1 MLQGS
6 WSFNLCSIRG
16 VPLRIHLSFL
26 LFLSWVLFS
35 TQQTEGWHTALA
47 ETILFLGVFLC
58 VLLHELGHVFV
69 AKAFGISTKDITLYP
84 FGGIALLQTTPKD
97 KQELLIAIAGPAVN
111 IIIALILFGSGLSST
126 HPVLQSLLEINISLA
141 LFNLIPA
148 IPMDGGRIMRS
159 LLSLCKVKHAT
170 AIATK
175 VSQACSVLMAI
186 AGIYIGSA
194 MLCIIAFL
202 VFMGALQ
209 ESLAAHTHTAAIGRS
224 TKEFVIEKDKLYC
237 FTHGTTLSDAL
248 PIAMKALQ
256 DVFPIIYQDRLIGLV
271 DRASLIDMA
280 TRDPADQYLS
290 SFMAREF
297 VTARADDPLLDTL
310 ALANEQR
317 LGSIPITDAEGAFLG
332 LLIPSH
338 VSDFIVVDTIREDQ
352 RNFQEQA
359 DSDDFV

>member
-1 MLQGS
+1 
-6 WSFNLCSIRG
+6 
-16 VPLRIHLSFL
+16 
-26 LFLSWVLFS
+26 
-35 TQQTEGWHTALA
+35 
-47 ETILFLGVFLC
+47 
-58 VLLHELGHVFV
+58 
-69 AKAFGISTKDITLYP
+69 
-84 FGGIALLQTTPKD
+84 
-97 KQELLIAIAGPAVN
+97 
-111 IIIALILFGSGLSST
+111 
-126 HPVLQSLLEINISLA
+126 
-141 LFNLIPA
+141 
-148 IPMDGGRIMRS
+148 
-159 LLSLCKVKHAT
+159 
-170 AIATK
+170 
-175 VSQACSVLMAI
+175 
-186 AGIYIGSA
+186 
-194 MLCIIAFL
+194 
-202 VFMGALQ
+202 
-209 ESLAAHTHTAAIGRS
+209 
-224 TKEFVIEKDKLYC
+224 
-237 FTHGTTLSDAL
+237 
-248 PIAMKALQ
+248 MKALQ